1 MAKKW
6 TEEETLLALSL
17 YLQTPFGKIHGS
29 NPDIVALAH
38 ALDRTP
44 ASVGMKMLNLAG
56 LNPKILSS
64 GRVGLQNYS
73 KLDESVWTRF
83 SSDWVVL
90 AEQAEK
96 ISLLIQD
103 ADSPSTLR
111 ESKSD
116 YKARDP
122 NEPTTAQSFVEQR
135 RGQNFFRK
143 AVMANYKDRCCI
155 TGIAEPRLLV
165 ASHIITWKDDIANR
179 LYPENGLALS
189 ATFDKAFDKGLL
201 TINRDLEVKIS
212 RTLLKH
218 PDLETRAYFEP
229 YHERKMAEPDRFN
242 PKPAFIDWHN
252 DFFDRQ
258 AA

>member
-96 ISLLIQD
+96 MSMLIRY
-103 ADSPSTLR
+103 SEPPSTLR
-111 ESKSD
+111 ESKHD
-116 YKARDP
+116 YKFRDP
-122 NEPTTAQSFVEQR
+122 NGNTTAQAFVEQR
-135 RGQNFFRK
+135 RGQDFFRK

-165 ASHIITWKDDIANR
+165 ASHIIPWKDDIANR
-179 LYPENGLALS
+179 LNPENGLALS

-212 RTLLKH
+212 KILLKH
-218 PDLETRAYFEP
+218 PNSETRGYFEP

-242 PKPAFIDWHN
+242 PKPEFIDWHN
-252 DFFDRQ
+252 DFFNRQ

>member
-1 MAKKW
+1 MAKRW

-17 YLQTPFGKIHGS
+17 YLQTPFGKIHSS
-29 NPDIVALAH
+29 NPDIVALAQ

-83 SSDWVVL
+83 SSDWTVL
-90 AEQAEK
+90 AEQTEK
-96 ISLLIQD
+96 MSMLIRNPELQ
-103 ADSPSTLR
+103 STLL
-111 ESKSD
+111 ESKYD
-116 YKARDP
+116 YKFRDQ
-122 NEPTTAQSFVEQR
+122 NGNTTAQALVEQR
-135 RGQNFFRK
+135 RGQDFFRK

-165 ASHIITWKDDIANR
+165 ASHIIPWKDDIANR
-179 LYPENGLALS
+179 LNPENGLALS

-201 TINRDLEVKIS
+201 TINRNLEIKIS
-212 RTLLKH
+212 QVLLKH
-218 PDLETRAYFEP
+218 PSAETRGYFEP
-229 YHERKMAEPDRFN
+229 YHERKIAESDRFN
-242 PKPAFIDWHN
+242 PKPEFIDWHN
-252 DFFDRQ
+252 DFFEKQ